1 MNTYVSADFHSTLGI
16 APNVR
21 TFKWRP
27 VDQELM
33 DIHGMLADFSLG
45 TSRHEEYEE
54 RPEVTIVYEIKN
66 EAMDNGATGFILI
79 RVRGDKKETLEA
91 VKKIYKEVYRE
102 DFTDSM
108 PWMQQSVASAF
119 QAESR
124 LFTILLLFA
133 GVALLIS
140 VLGLV
145 AMSTYHIQQRR
156 KEIAVRK
163 VFGSGVAQ
171 MRRRLIGQ
179 FLAHVAVA
187 ALPAVPL
194 VWWVARE
201 YMNTQVVRI
210 VWWPWIIIAVAVVL
224 LVSWLAVAVQ
234 SRMAAAEKP
243 VKHIKDNE

>member
-1 MNTYVSADFHSTLGI
+1 
-16 APNVR
+16 
-21 TFKWRP
+21 
-27 VDQELM
+27 
-33 DIHGMLADFSLG
+33 LADFSLG

-66 EAMDNGATGFILI
+66 EAMDNSAAGFILI
-79 RVRGDKKETLEA
+79 RVKGDKRQTLEA

-124 LFTILLLFA
+124 LLTILSCFA

-179 FLAHVAVA
+179 FLSHVAVA